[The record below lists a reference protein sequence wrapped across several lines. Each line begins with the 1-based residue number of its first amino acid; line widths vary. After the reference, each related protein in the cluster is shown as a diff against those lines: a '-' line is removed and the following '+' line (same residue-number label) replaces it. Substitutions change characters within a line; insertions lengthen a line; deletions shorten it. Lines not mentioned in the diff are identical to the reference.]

1 MMSPKQERRT
11 TARLIVAN
19 VQAADA
25 PQSRSNVNAHLHA
38 KPTIIEPT
46 QRTGRRCKRC
56 ITHGADSGP
65 AKRNNEEQGTG
76 NSTRT

>member
-25 PQSRSNVNAHLHA
+25 PQSRSNVNALLHA
-38 KPTIIEPT
+38 KPTISEPT
-46 QRTGRRCKRC
+46 
-56 ITHGADSGP
+56 S
-65 AKRNNEEQGTG
+65 
-76 NSTRT
+76 

>member
-25 PQSRSNVNAHLHA
+25 PQSRLNVQNCSMPSRRSSNPPNGRVADASDASPIHA
-38 KPTIIEPT
+38 
-46 QRTGRRCKRC
+46 RCRLRASK
-56 ITHGADSGP
+56 
-65 AKRNNEEQGTG
+65 AKH
-76 NSTRT
+76 